1 MRPRVAFTLIGGK
14 NWTGGYNYLLNLL
27 QVLASEVPGAITP
40 VLFAGN
46 DVPQTELA
54 PFAAIHGCELVQDPA
69 FNEAMRTKAILRGLL
84 LGRDEA
90 VIRCFQKARVGI
102 AFESAMY
109 LGWRLPLPAI
119 AWIPDLQHRFLPQLF
134 SKTAWWRRE
143 IGFRAQIASGRT
155 IMSSSEDT
163 LEECQR
169 IYPSTR
175 GRIRAVRFAIPAP
188 PPISQETAKAVAF
201 RHGLPE
207 QYFFMPNQ
215 FWKHKN
221 HRLVVEALGMLRD
234 QGETIH
240 VVATGRQMDPRD
252 PAHVPNLLAE
262 VKVRGLEGQ
271 FITPGL
277 LPYEDVMPLMQAS
290 VALLNPSLFEGWST
304 TVEEARSA
312 GVPMLLSDLA
322 VHKEQAS
329 DNATYFDRHNAASLA
344 KAISSF
350 PSLNA
355 ADRKNRSALAAANSA
370 NRVRIFAAE
379 FVDLVNQAL
388 ARLAKS

>member
-1 MRPRVAFTLIGGK
+1 
-14 NWTGGYNYLLNLL
+14 
-27 QVLASEVPGAITP
+27 
-40 VLFAGN
+40 
-46 DVPQTELA
+46 
-54 PFAAIHGCELVQDPA
+54 
-69 FNEAMRTKAILRGLL
+69 
-84 LGRDEA
+84 
-90 VIRCFQKARVGI
+90 
-102 AFESAMY
+102 
-109 LGWRLPLPAI
+109 
-119 AWIPDLQHRFLPQLF
+119 
-134 SKTAWWRRE
+134 
-143 IGFRAQIASGRT
+143 
-155 IMSSSEDT
+155 
-163 LEECQR
+163 
-169 IYPSTR
+169 
-175 GRIRAVRFAIPAP
+175 VRFAIPAP
-188 PPISQETAKAVAF
+188 PPVSQESAKAVAI

-234 QGETIH
+234 QGETIN

-262 VKVRGLEGQ
+262 VKAKGLEGQ

-290 VALLNPSLFEGWST
+290 LALLNPSLFEGWST

-329 DNATYFDRHNAASLA
+329 DHATYFDRYNAASLA

-355 ADRKNRSALAAANSA
+355 TDRKNRSALAASNSA
-370 NRVRIFAAE
+370 NRVSIFAAE
-379 FVDLVNQAL
+379 FVDLVIQAL
-388 ARLAKS
+388 ARFPKS

>member
-40 VLFAGN
+40 VLLAGN

-90 VIRCFQKARVGI
+90 VIRCFQKVRVGI

-188 PPISQETAKAVAF
+188 PPISLEAAKAVAF

-221 HRLVVEALGMLRD
+221 HQLVVEALRMLRD

-262 VKVRGLEGQ
+262 VKARGLEGQ

-277 LPYEDVMPLMQAS
+277 LPYEDLMPLMQAS
-290 VALLNPSLFEGWST
+290 TALLNPSLFEGWST
-304 TVEEARSA
+304 TVEEARAA
-312 GVPMLLSDLA
+312 GVPMVLSNIR
-322 VHKEQAS
+322 VHREQAG
-329 DNATYFDRHNAASLA
+329 DEATFFDRYSAESLA
-344 KAISSF
+344 QSLSGFTSLSIDKRRALRDAARFQANERVKRFAI
-350 PSLNA
+350 
-355 ADRKNRSALAAANSA
+355 
-370 NRVRIFAAE
+370 E
-379 FVDLVNQAL
+379 FVDLVRA
-388 ARLAKS
+388 AAAGK